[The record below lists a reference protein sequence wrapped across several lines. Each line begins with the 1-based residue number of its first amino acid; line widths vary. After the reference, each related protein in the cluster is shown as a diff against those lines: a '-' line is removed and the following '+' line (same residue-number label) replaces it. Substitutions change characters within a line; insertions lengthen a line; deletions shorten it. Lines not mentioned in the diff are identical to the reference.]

1 MLRTGR
7 RQRAAGGA
15 DCAGGNTGDAAG
27 DTYSGVEDLGGT
39 QFNDVLGGDNGANQ
53 LSGGNGNDD
62 MDGLQGADS
71 LYGGAGNDR
80 LIGGAGG
87 DVLDGG
93 AGTYDGA
100 SYWNSAAV
108 RADLAFS
115 ATNTGDAVG
124 DSYIGIEN
132 LQGSG
137 FNDILGGDNNANT
150 LGGLA
155 GNDNMDGR
163 GGNDTLGG
171 EAGNDTL
178 NGGAG
183 NDVLVGA
190 AGADVFVFNAAIGAS
205 NVDTILSY
213 VVADDAIW
221 LENAVMTGLSAG
233 ALAASAFV
241 SGAAATTAAH
251 RVIYNSAT
259 GQLLYDADGNAGAAA
274 VLIANIGTGLAV
286 TAGEFLVI

>member
-1 MLRTGR
+1 M
-7 RQRAAGGA
+7 
-15 DCAGGNTGDAAG
+15 
-27 DTYSGVEDLGGT
+27 
-39 QFNDVLGGDNGANQ
+39 
-53 LSGGNGNDD
+53 
-62 MDGLQGADS
+62 
-71 LYGGAGNDR
+71 
-80 LIGGAGG
+80 
-87 DVLDGG
+87 
-93 AGTYDGA
+93 
-100 SYWNSAAV
+100 
-108 RADLAFS
+108 RADLAFA

-190 AGADVFVFNAAIGAS
+190 AGADVFVFNAAIGRRTWTRS
-205 NVDTILSY
+205 CPTWSP
-213 VVADDAIW
+213 
-221 LENAVMTGLSAG
+221 TTR
-233 ALAASAFV
+233 
-241 SGAAATTAAH
+241 SGWRT
-251 RVIYNSAT
+251 R
-259 GQLLYDADGNAGAAA
+259 
-274 VLIANIGTGLAV
+274 
-286 TAGEFLVI
+286 